1 MKHIAFGGTAALVA
15 AMITGSLH
23 FYGAHD
29 IQGFF
34 AAIAGYPGLLANGT
48 DGPLHEVLFT
58 AVNWL
63 VYFLAIEGAFAIK
76 RKLSYKLN
84 SRTVG

>member
-1 MKHIAFGGTAALVA
+1 MKHIAFGGVAALIA
-15 AMITGSLH
+15 AAITGLLH

-34 AAIAGYPGLLANGT
+34 AAVAGYLGLLASEAG
-48 DGPLHEVLFT
+48 GPLNEVLFT

-63 VYFLAIEGAFAIK
+63 FYFVVFEGAFAIK
-76 RKLSYKLN
+76 RRVSTQSN
-84 SRTVG
+84 SHRQG

>member
-1 MKHIAFGGTAALVA
+1 MKHIAFGSIAALVA
-15 AMITGSLH
+15 ALITGSLH

-48 DGPLHEVLFT
+48 DEPLHEVLFT

-63 VYFLAIEGAFAIK
+63 FYFLATEGAFAIK
-76 RKLSYKLN
+76 RELSHKLN
-84 SRTVG
+84 SRREN